1 MRILITN
8 NSLARRAGSEIYVRD
23 LALALLRRGHDPVVY
38 SNVLGEVAEELRR
51 ATVPVIDDLSALNS
65 SPDLIHGQ
73 HHLDTMVA
81 VLRFPQ
87 VPAIYMCHGWA
98 PWQERPPVYPS
109 IRRYVA
115 VDDLCR
121 ERLLTTPGIDA
132 ERVDVLLNAV
142 DLARFQ
148 ARPPLP
154 ARARSALVFSNHA
167 APGGFGDT
175 VVRACRAY
183 GLERVEIVGIN
194 SGRTTAEPERLLQEF
209 DIVFAK
215 ARAAIEALALGCA
228 VVVADTT
235 GLAGMVDSSNVQRL
249 RRLNFGVRTMQ
260 AERITEASVAA
271 ALARYDAQDAG
282 RVSAFMRADASFDA
296 AVDRLLEI
304 YGQAQAE
311 APKPMLAEAERV
323 AASAYLAS
331 LSVMLKDRE
340 HAQARAHAAEQR
352 LAQQQLAAEEQL
364 LHARA
369 EGTQAIE
376 TLRAEH
382 AAQLQE
388 IAARSERIDQE
399 HASEAGALRQALDA
413 AHAQQDALRTAVADA
428 QPQVEALAEIHRS
441 RAWRAV
447 SGYRRFRKW
456 LS

>member
-1 MRILITN
+1 
-8 NSLARRAGSEIYVRD
+8 
-23 LALALLRRGHDPVVY
+23 
-38 SNVLGEVAEELRR
+38 VLGEVAEELRR

-65 SPDLIHGQ
+65 PPDLIHGQ
-73 HHLDTMVA
+73 HHLDAMVA

-109 IRRYVA
+109 IRRYVG

-121 ERLLTTPGIDA
+121 ERLLTTPGIAAD
-132 ERVDVLLNAV
+132 RVDVLLNGV

-154 ARARSALVFSNHA
+154 ARARSALVFSNYA
-167 APGGFGDT
+167 APGGYGDT
-175 VVRACRAY
+175 IVRACRAH
-183 GLERVEIVGIN
+183 GLERVEIVGGC
-194 SGRTTAEPERLLQEF
+194 SGRSTAEPERLMQEF

-215 ARAAIEALALGCA
+215 ARSAIEAMAVGCA
-228 VVVADTT
+228 VVVADTS
-235 GLAGMVDSSNVQRL
+235 GLAGMVDSNNVQRL
-249 RRLNFGVRTMQ
+249 RRFNFGVRTMQ
-260 AERITEASVAA
+260 AQRVSEASVAA
-271 ALARYDAQDAG
+271 ALARYDAHDAG
-282 RVSAFMRADASFDA
+282 RVSAFIRADADFDA
-296 AVDRLLEI
+296 GIDRLLDI
-304 YGQAQAE
+304 YGQAMAE
-311 APKPMLAEAERV
+311 GPLPAPADAGHA

-331 LSVMLKDRE
+331 LSVMLKERE
-340 HAQARAHAAEQR
+340 VAQARADAAEQQ

-364 LHARA
+364 LHSRA

-376 TLRAEH
+376 ALGARH

-388 IAARSERIDQE
+388 ITARSQE
-399 HASEAGALRQALDA
+399 QVSQVSALRQALEA
-413 AHAQQDALRTAVADA
+413 AQAQQDALRTAVAEA

>member
-1 MRILITN
+1 VRILITN
-8 NSLARRAGSEIYVRD
+8 NTLAGRAGSEVYVRD

-65 SPDLIHGQ
+65 PPDLIHGQ
-73 HHLDTMVA
+73 HHLDAMVA

-121 ERLLTTPGIDA
+121 ERLLTTPGIAAD
-132 ERVDVLLNAV
+132 RVDVLLNGV

-154 ARARSALVFSNHA
+154 ARARSALVFSNYA
-167 APGGFGDT
+167 APGGYGDT
-175 VVRACRAY
+175 IVRACRAH
-183 GLERVEIVGIN
+183 GLERVEIVGGC
-194 SGRTTAEPERLLQEF
+194 SGRSTAEPERLLQEF

-215 ARAAIEALALGCA
+215 ARSAIEAMAVGCA
-228 VVVADTT
+228 VVVADTS
-235 GLAGMVDSSNVQRL
+235 GLAGMVDSNNVQRL
-249 RRLNFGVRTMQ
+249 RRFNFGVRTMQ
-260 AERITEASVAA
+260 AERVSEASVAA
-271 ALARYDAQDAG
+271 ALARYDAGDAG
-282 RVSAFMRADASFDA
+282 RVSAFIRADADFDA
-296 AVDRLLEI
+296 GIDRLLDI
-304 YGQAQAE
+304 YGQAMAE
-311 APKPMLAEAERV
+311 GPLPAPAHAGHA
-323 AASAYLAS
+323 AASGYLAS
-331 LSVMLKDRE
+331 LSVMLKERE
-340 HAQARAHAAEQR
+340 WAQARADAAEQQ

-364 LHARA
+364 LHSRA
-369 EGTQAIE
+369 EGRQAIE
-376 TLRAEH
+376 AH

-388 IAARSERIDQE
+388 IAARSQE
-399 HASEAGALRQALDA
+399 QASQVAALRQALDA
-413 AHAQQDALRTAVADA
+413 AQAEQDALRTAVAEA

>member
-1 MRILITN
+1 VRILITN
-8 NSLARRAGSEIYVRD
+8 NTLAGRAGSEVYVRD

-65 SPDLIHGQ
+65 PPDLIHGQ
-73 HHLDTMVA
+73 HHLDAMVA

-109 IRRYVA
+109 IRRYVG

-121 ERLLTTPGIDA
+121 ERLLTTPGIAAD
-132 ERVDVLLNAV
+132 RVDVLLNGV

-154 ARARSALVFSNHA
+154 ARARSALVFSNYA
-167 APGGFGDT
+167 APGGYGDT
-175 VVRACRAY
+175 IVRACRAH
-183 GLERVEIVGIN
+183 GLERVEIVGGC
-194 SGRTTAEPERLLQEF
+194 SGRSTAEPERLLQEF

-215 ARAAIEALALGCA
+215 ARSAIEAMAVGCA
-228 VVVADTT
+228 VVVADTS
-235 GLAGMVDSSNVQRL
+235 GLAGMVDSNNVQRL
-249 RRLNFGVRTMQ
+249 RRFNFGVRTMQ
-260 AERITEASVAA
+260 AQRVSEASVAA

-282 RVSAFMRADASFDA
+282 RVSAFIRADADFDA
-296 AVDRLLEI
+296 GIDRLLDI
-304 YGQAQAE
+304 YGQAMAE
-311 APKPMLAEAERV
+311 GPLPAPADAGHA

-331 LSVMLKDRE
+331 LSVMLKERE
-340 HAQARAHAAEQR
+340 VAQARADAAEQQ

-364 LHARA
+364 LHSRA

-376 TLRAEH
+376 ALGARH

-388 IAARSERIDQE
+388 ITARSQE
-399 HASEAGALRQALDA
+399 QVSQVSALRQALEA
-413 AHAQQDALRTAVADA
+413 AQAQQDALRTAVAEA

>member
-1 MRILITN
+1 VRILITN
-8 NSLARRAGSEIYVRD
+8 NTLAGRAGSEVYVRD

-65 SPDLIHGQ
+65 PPDLIHGQ
-73 HHLDTMVA
+73 HHLDAMVA

-121 ERLLTTPGIDA
+121 ERLLTTPGIAAD
-132 ERVDVLLNAV
+132 RVDVLLNGV

-154 ARARSALVFSNHA
+154 ARARSALVFSNYA
-167 APGGFGDT
+167 APGGYGDT
-175 VVRACRAY
+175 IVRACRAH
-183 GLERVEIVGIN
+183 GLERVEIVGGC
-194 SGRTTAEPERLLQEF
+194 SGRSTAEPERLLQEF

-215 ARAAIEALALGCA
+215 ARSAIEAMAVGCA
-228 VVVADTT
+228 VVVADTS
-235 GLAGMVDSSNVQRL
+235 GLAGMVDSNNVQRL
-249 RRLNFGVRTMQ
+249 RRFNFGVRTMQ
-260 AERITEASVAA
+260 AQRVSEASVAA
-271 ALARYDAQDAG
+271 ALARYDAHDAG
-282 RVSAFMRADASFDA
+282 RVSAFIRADADFDA
-296 AVDRLLEI
+296 GIDRLLDI
-304 YGQAQAE
+304 YGQAMAE
-311 APKPMLAEAERV
+311 GPLPAPADAGHA

-331 LSVMLKDRE
+331 LSVMLKERE
-340 HAQARAHAAEQR
+340 VAQARADAAEQQ
-352 LAQQQLAAEEQL
+352 LAQQQLEAEEQL
-364 LHARA
+364 LHSRA

-376 TLRAEH
+376 ALGARH

-388 IAARSERIDQE
+388 ITARSQE
-399 HASEAGALRQALDA
+399 QVSQVSALRQALEA
-413 AHAQQDALRTAVADA
+413 AQAQQDALRTAVAEA